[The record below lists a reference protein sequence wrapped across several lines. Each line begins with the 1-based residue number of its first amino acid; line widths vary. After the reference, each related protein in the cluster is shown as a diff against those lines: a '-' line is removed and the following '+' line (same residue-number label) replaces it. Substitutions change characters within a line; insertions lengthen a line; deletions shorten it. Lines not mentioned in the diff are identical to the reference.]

1 MTLRKF
7 IFLFASVIVKDCA
20 AGAFYPTRP
29 YLMTRTFTIPG
40 NEAHVCDDVAV
51 SRRGSCPDD
60 WTFIADSDG
69 SPCLQLMNLEV
80 NFDNA
85 NAVCSKL
92 GGHLLHIRSAKRQ
105 QAVEKFLS
113 SNSDS
118 ALWIGLKMNS
128 SNRFNWVGT
137 HELIPLTYLHTDD
150 YQFRNPSNYHYYG
163 SLCGYLL
170 SQNKK
175 WHTSRCSDQRKF
187 ICEGE
192 QECDAGVFGDN
203 CDQVCHCYG
212 EECKGG
218 QACKYGCEQGWMG
231 PYCCTRKRKADIIY
245 YCANSASDGRYLLV
259 RINPFGV
266 AYDNVQMLDESGNA
280 VPWCNG
286 TTFPHDT
293 HGTYSIKI
301 SLSDGIEDIMGSTC
315 AGNKTGN
322 NSFEWLLSLE
332 EKRGVF
338 LPLDRRVRMSCDFNK
353 AESMARAQR
362 PGIFRESS
370 ETEKKHLAPHL
381 EKPADSQED
390 VVLEVSDPF
399 SGEALSKA
407 QLGAGVRLQMALSV
421 SAGLTAK
428 GVSPYRCEASSG
440 DGEHTQQLTDDRGC
454 STFIVSPLRRQ
465 NATESVKSEPFQL
478 FTFPGYD
485 YIVITCAF
493 QFCFTP
499 GDPLCDDRCK
509 TKTRP
514 TYKFFSTHFNWSRQ
528 GYDDEGFKR
537 RKRDVIPPRK
547 ASTFIYVIRD
557 EQAAGQQEARTI
569 LTMGPAG
576 WSLLAVVV
584 VVSSALVY
592 VLVAKKRAD
601 GRHRRNVIEQQRQQ
615 ASLLTTGSES
625 AEEGSAL

>member
-7 IFLFASVIVKDCA
+7 IFLFALVIVKDCA
-20 AGAFYPTRP
+20 AGALYSTRI
-29 YLMTRTFTIPG
+29 FSIPG

-51 SRRGSCPDD
+51 SRRGSCPND

-69 SPCLQLMNLEV
+69 SPCLQLMTLQL

-85 NAVCSKL
+85 NGVCSKL

-105 QAVEKFLS
+105 EAVESKRSRKIPQLS
-113 SNSDS
+113 VS
-118 ALWIGLKMNS
+118 
-128 SNRFNWVGT
+128 T
-137 HELIPLTYLHTDD
+137 E
-150 YQFRNPSNYHYYG
+150 
-163 SLCGYLL
+163 CG
-170 SQNKK
+170 
-175 WHTSRCSDQRKF
+175 
-187 ICEGE
+187 
-192 QECDAGVFGDN
+192 AGVFGDN

-245 YCANSASDGRYLLV
+245 YCANSASEGRNILV

-286 TTFPHDT
+286 TSFSRDT
-293 HGTYSIKI
+293 DGTYSLKM

-353 AESMARAQR
+353 AESMTRAQR

-370 ETEKKHLAPHL
+370 ETEKKHLIPL
-381 EKPADSQED
+381 VEKQADSQED

-421 SAGLTAK
+421 SAGNLSVIAVVVSGLTAK
-428 GVSPYRCEASSG
+428 GVSPYRCEASSR

-454 STFIVSPLRRQ
+454 STFIVSPLRSQ

-509 TKTRP
+509 TKTKP
-514 TYKFFSTHFNWSRQ
+514 TYKYFSTS
-528 GYDDEGFKR
+528 YDRSYEVSEGEAFKR
-537 RKRDVIPPRK
+537 RKRDVIPPRT

-569 LTMGPAG
+569 LTMGPVG

-601 GRHRRNVIEQQRQQ
+601 GRHRREQQRQQ